1 MEETQPEVEV
11 SAPTALDDLLSML
24 EPVTHPDPEVVA
36 ETVVAEPVEATI
48 TEPVVE
54 AEPAAIIEPEPV
66 SAEETVPESP
76 LASIDPTSLDHSEAG
91 CEFVERMVDGV
102 IEEVPECE
110 LEEALPATEAAFY
123 SDETE
128 KVVVCNALTG
138 QCDFVLVEAGHDPI
152 ANTELEEVPIEG
164 DDGNMELRSA
174 IIVDTEDEAAH
185 YGLL

>member
-1 MEETQPEVEV
+1 M
-11 SAPTALDDLLSML
+11 
-24 EPVTHPDPEVVA
+24 PVTHPDPEVIA
-36 ETVVAEPVEATI
+36 ETAVAEPVAA
-48 TEPVVE
+48 EPVVT
-54 AEPAAIIEPEPV
+54 EPAVVEPAPV

-123 SDETE
+123 SDDTE